1 MLDNIFAILDKKC
14 VCSDHKFTRAKK
26 IPEQRSA
33 CSVHFPCLD
42 LLWEVS
48 EKLVFVAVVELV
60 EEVVIFGVGE
70 VMGVPRATHT
80 YLVQQCLAHA

>member
-1 MLDNIFAILDKKC
+1 MPFVTKNVYVQTTNLPEP
-14 VCSDHKFTRAKK
+14 KK

-48 EKLVFVAVVELV
+48 EELVFVAVVELV
-60 EEVVIFGVGE
+60 EEVVILGVGE